1 MQATKHAAR
10 LGMAMLFAC
19 IAGAVHAEPARAT
32 EPVSEALRVR
42 AGDRIVLGEADLQH
56 RKFADDAAAMTEFR
70 KNIIT
75 LPRNGQV
82 QLTVE
87 AIDTR
92 GRAVNVTTH
101 PATTYQSL
109 APYRLSVSR
118 NGLVTAAPSPDS
130 PAGLGGDLAVL
141 IIFDDERQ
149 QAWNKVFFNVVQ

>member
-1 MQATKHAAR
+1 MQATKRPIR
-10 LGMAMLFAC
+10 LGMALLLVC
-19 IAGAVHAEPARAT
+19 LAGAVHAETERIM
-32 EPVSEALRVR
+32 EPVSEALHVR
-42 AGDRIVLGEADLQH
+42 AGGRSVLGEADLQH
-56 RKFADDAAAMTEFR
+56 RKFIDDAAAMAEFR

-87 AIDTR
+87 AIDVR

-109 APYRLSVSR
+109 APFRLSVSR
-118 NGLVTAAPSPDS
+118 DGRVTAAPSPDS

-141 IIFDDERQ
+141 IIFDNERQ
-149 QAWNKVFFNVVQ
+149 QAWNKVFFNIAQ